1 MILKL
6 FFSVQLYLMCTTMVV
21 CECNMF
27 LVVRVI
33 LRNPYVGRNVMSRS
47 QYKQMIGRAGRA
59 GIDTSGESIMIMDKK
74 DKNKVHNNLSWC
86 ATFHLTSYAES
97 SNTEITL
104 ACQIVFR
111 SVGEG
116 GKSFP
121 FVDIDIVI
129 VSVMNDCC
137 NVIHLLRI
145 TVRSLLW
152 LR

>member
-74 DKNKVHNNLSWC
+74 DKNKVHNNLSWRC
-86 ATFHLTSYAES
+86 ATFRLTSYA